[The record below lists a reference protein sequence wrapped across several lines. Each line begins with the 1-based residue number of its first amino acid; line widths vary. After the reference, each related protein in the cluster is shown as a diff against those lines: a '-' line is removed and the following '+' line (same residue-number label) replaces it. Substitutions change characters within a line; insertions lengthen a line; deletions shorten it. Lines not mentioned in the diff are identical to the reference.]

1 MARKKEVDEVSL
13 KPIGEAITKA
23 QTQLKELA
31 KNAPKEKSDRFKAK
45 VEALGILHL
54 QVQVICRSSSSAKTR
69 PYGICKAL
77 ERCLIKGPAPVYG
90 ISIDD
95 DC

>member
-1 MARKKEVDEVSL
+1 MARKKEVDEVTL
-13 KPIGEAITKA
+13 KPIGDAITNA
-23 QTQLKELA
+23 QSQLKELA
-31 KNAPKEKSDRFKAK
+31 KNAPKEKSDRIKAK

-54 QVQVICRSSSSAKTR
+54 QVQVLCRSSSSPKTR

-77 ERCLIKGPAPVYG
+77 EKCLITKPVPVYG
-90 ISIDD
+90 VSVDD